1 MLRRGPARSTARHIL
16 LAVAVAAGCG
26 GPPTNP
32 PSPAPPPVLA
42 GQICGVERWPVKTLS
57 DADAT
62 SVDVTTVQ
70 PTTIKTLNELAVH
83 CSGIPSP
90 RTYPEEFRLYE
101 VTGRI
106 TVAKSENDHD
116 YHVALADLDEPAYTI
131 VTEIADPLCDGAV
144 QSPFRLLLSS
154 ARSTFDAITG
164 GHAISSLVGA
174 ILKVRGI
181 GFYDF
186 NHGQSGRSQSCLE
199 LHPVLSV
206 ERIQ

>member
-1 MLRRGPARSTARHIL
+1 M
-16 LAVAVAAGCG
+16 
-26 GPPTNP
+26 
-32 PSPAPPPVLA
+32 
-42 GQICGVERWPVKTLS
+42 
-57 DADAT
+57 
-62 SVDVTTVQ
+62 Q

-154 ARSTFDAITG
+154 ARSTFDSVIG

-186 NHGQSGRSQSCLE
+186 NHREAGRKRFKNLLGATATYWLDAEDAHWLRLRYEQGYE
-199 LHPVLSV
+199 RAAPTDGRHFLSASLGW
-206 ERIQ
+206 QF